1 MNKQYKVIW
10 SKVKN
15 SYVVVSELAKRNGK
29 AGSTHSQSGQKNG
42 VALSVLALCAGMT
55 AGVSAADQYYSVN
68 DMNGALSQFGNKSN
82 DGAQGVGSVA
92 AGAGAKVESASG
104 SFQGA
109 MATVVGSL
117 NTVAA
122 GTQQFDGVANSIVGA
137 ANATQNANA
146 TLIFGA
152 GNAVTNSYGNVTFN
166 VGNVDPT
173 DPIATAK
180 ALAASVGDSGGQ
192 VLVVGGAN
200 TVDYARFSAVT
211 GVSNKLNGAD
221 GNTSDY
227 NFITGA
233 KNTLTNTDGTY
244 VIGSSNTV
252 SDGTSNIVIGD
263 KRKLTGRLMTLS
275 SGLLMQKW
283 QQLYPTQLSLDIML
297 MQP

>member
-1 MNKQYKVIW
+1 MNRIYKVIW

-15 SYVVVSELAKRNGK
+15 CYIVVSEIAKSHSKPISTKLNSGK
-29 AGSTHSQSGQKNG
+29 T
-42 VALSVLALCAGMT
+42 VAALLTVAALCAGMT
-55 AGVSAADQYYSVN
+55 TSVMAADQYYSVN
-68 DMNGALSQFGNKSN
+68 DMRGSLANMGNQDNS
-82 DGAQGVGSVA
+82 GAQGIGSVA
-92 AGAGAKVESASG
+92 AGVGAKVNSASG

-117 NTVAA
+117 NTIAA
-122 GTQQFDGVANSIVGA
+122 GTQTVVPFDGVANSIVGA

-152 GNAVTNSYGNVTFN
+152 GNAVTNSYGNVTFD

-200 TVDYARFSAVT
+200 AVDYARFSAVT
-211 GVSNKLNGAD
+211 GVSNSLTGKD

-233 KNTLTNTDGTY
+233 KNTLTNTESP
-244 VIGSSNTV
+244 V
-252 SDGTSNIVIGD
+252 
-263 KRKLTGRLMTLS
+263 
-275 SGLLMQKW
+275 QK
-283 QQLYPTQLSLDIML
+283 IH
-297 MQP
+297 